1 LSIAKQQFRHLF
13 IGTFSYFMNPSA
25 DINIEYVARLARLAL
40 TAAEQQ
46 KLSQQLGDILH
57 YVDKLKQ
64 VDITGIEP
72 MAHGS
77 PVFNVWGADVIMAG
91 FSVDQALQ
99 NAPEQRDD
107 SIVVPKVV
115 E

>member
-1 LSIAKQQFRHLF
+1 MSIAKQRFRHLF
-13 IGTFSYFMNPSA
+13 IDTFSCFMNSSA
-25 DINIEYVARLARLAL
+25 EINIEYVARLARLAL
-40 TAAEQQ
+40 TAAEQA

-64 VDITGIEP
+64 VEVAGIEP

-77 PVFNVWGADVIMAG
+77 PVFNVWAADVVVAG
-91 FSVDQALQ
+91 LSVEEALR
-99 NAPEQRDD
+99 NAPEQRAD